1 MQVVES
7 TGNLPLDDRI
17 VSLVFM
23 VEIWRTKTKL
33 VERALV
39 NAAEQIT
46 RALKRAARD
55 MKRTLVVISIELLF
69 RVLDTFATEMHAFA
83 PNIYKTLTF
92 LLVEFYWEVDVREMM
107 LRSFMELFQ
116 KHANIPINI
125 LCEPL
130 LAQIEVSQYHEAAF
144 NVFDF
149 QFFRFIAQHQ
159 RLPVQ
164 VAVLLQETLV
174 KIALSSSF
182 YQSSAIE
189 LSFALMTRFRGIRE
203 MRESL
208 HTTFRGIMQSL
219 ANMEARIVL

>member
-7 TGNLPLDDRI
+7 TGNIPLDDRI

-69 RVLDTFATEMHAFA
+69 RVLDTFAAERHAFA

-107 LRSFMELFQ
+107 LRSFIELFQ

-149 QFFRFIAQHQ
+149 QFFRFIA
-159 RLPVQ
+159 
-164 VAVLLQETLV
+164 
-174 KIALSSSF
+174 
-182 YQSSAIE
+182 
-189 LSFALMTRFRGIRE
+189 
-203 MRESL
+203 
-208 HTTFRGIMQSL
+208 
-219 ANMEARIVL
+219 